1 MAKSLAPIVMK
12 FGGTSLRDE
21 ISRSHVLSH
30 IKHYADAGERVVVVV
45 SAMGRKGEPYATD
58 TLVALLKDVGHNI
71 RLSLFSNFIYKLFC

>member
-21 ISRSHVLSH
+21 DCRAHAVKH
-30 IKHYADAGERVVVVV
+30 IKRYAESGERIVVVV

-58 TLVALLKDVGHNI
+58 TLIALLKALAI
-71 RLSLFSNFIYKLFC
+71 FILPSESAYKILA